1 MFHPSLV
8 ISPILTLILALPQ
21 PESGGGR
28 IYVSRS
34 ND

>member
-1 MFHPSLV
+1 MFRPSLV

-21 PESGGGR
+21 PESGRGR
-28 IYVSRS
+28 IYVSIS